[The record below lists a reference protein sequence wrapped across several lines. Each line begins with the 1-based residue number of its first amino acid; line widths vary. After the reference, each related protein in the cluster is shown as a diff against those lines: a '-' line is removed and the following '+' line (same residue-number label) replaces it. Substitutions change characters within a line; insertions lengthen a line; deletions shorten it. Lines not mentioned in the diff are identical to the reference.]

1 MMALKERRMKV
12 NMNDFEEAK
21 KKTLFRKK
29 SKEPEGL
36 YLWSVWFQKHGIHN
50 NHCLPRGVSFCLP
63 LSSSSS
69 ARAPSSLRPLS
80 SPPFGTARSPQE
92 PRWSLPLHSEY
103 SRERRFPSD
112 ANPNPVFP
120 KS

>member
-36 YLWSVWFQKHGIHN
+36 YLLSVCLQKHGIHN
-50 NHCLPRGVSFCLP
+50 NRCRLHVVSCCLLSLFP
-63 LSSSSS
+63 LSSSFLVHV
-69 ARAPSSLRPLS
+69 PSSLRPLS
-80 SPPFGTARSPQE
+80 SRPVETARSFQ
-92 PRWSLPLHSEY
+92 
-103 SRERRFPSD
+103 ERRGHQQ
-112 ANPNPVFP
+112 
-120 KS
+120 